1 MYFKHVFEMRV
12 KRKFDLNAL
21 FGLNEGAV
29 QKENKFGCDE
39 EIVVLC
45 EKMELFLIINL
56 ACLYGITSF

>member
-1 MYFKHVFEMRV
+1 M